1 MVEIILKQYNLDEAI
16 SAAIAAPN
24 TKADTINKERQQAQE
39 AAERAIVEQ
48 FRKELNTFLDASF
61 IDSLNPSISPPDKL
75 DVFAIQAIF
84 KYKGEVF
91 SVGRDDSQ
99 WWGLFDHKQ
108 LYCTGEELQN
118 SLLIELAVLRENLK
132 HQQEILEKPDEN

>member
-16 SAAIAAPN
+16 NAAIAAPN

-61 IDSLNPSISPPDKL
+61 IDSLNPTISPTEKL
-75 DVFAIQAIF
+75 DVFEVQAIF
-84 KYKGEVF
+84 KYKGEAF
-91 SVGRDDSQ
+91 SVSRDDTS
-99 WWGLFDHKQ
+99 WCALFDHKKVN
-108 LYCTGEELQN
+108 CTGEELQN
-118 SLLIELAVLRENLK
+118 ALLVELAVLREHLK
-132 HQQEILEKPDEN
+132 HQEELLNKPDED